1 MSSDSL
7 VGAPPYDLRGDEQD
21 TIGRGA
27 RLDNAPFWF
36 LVVTAVA
43 IPVGNATF
51 AGILGLVGARVGGD
65 ATRYSADLQARETRI
80 ATEYAANL
88 AAAQRRRDVEIAQ
101 VREAQTALL
110 TAATAVQSYAW
121 YAYKRVSLGV
131 NITTEEW
138 QESRPLIEPA
148 INGAQYLRA
157 IAPTLST
164 DSLRNVYIEVERL
177 IFNVVR
183 DGVKVWNDAVQKQ
196 PDAITRAISSTAE
209 EIKRLMDTY
218 PGELTP

>member
-1 MSSDSL
+1 M
-7 VGAPPYDLRGDEQD
+7 
-21 TIGRGA
+21 
-27 RLDNAPFWF
+27 
-36 LVVTAVA
+36 
-43 IPVGNATF
+43 
-51 AGILGLVGARVGGD
+51 
-65 ATRYSADLQARETRI
+65 
-80 ATEYAANL
+80 
-88 AAAQRRRDVEIAQ
+88 
-101 VREAQTALL
+101 
-110 TAATAVQSYAW
+110 QSYAW